1 MSAATQR
8 LANMPHNRSASLP
21 SGITSVCSA
30 HPVVIEAALM
40 HGKNR
45 NADVLIEA
53 TCNQVNQEGGYTGM
67 NPAAFRAFVEKIA
80 VKVAFPWI
88 DSFLAGIILG
98 QIPGSIWPP
107 AGRCAKPAK

>member
-1 MSAATQR
+1 MSAATKR
-8 LANMPHNRSASLP
+8 LASMPHNRGSGLP

-40 HGKNR
+40 HGRNR

-107 AGRCAKPAK
+107 ARRCAKPAK